1 MLTQSQP
8 QQNHLMFDRVARNH
22 IKNGY
27 FPTDEATLAGIA
39 DRLDIGGSEVRIFD
53 PCCGEGLA
61 LETLADYL
69 TACGSRCRTFGIEL
83 DRQRAD
89 AATQRLEHLVRADI
103 ENCILQAKTVGLLF
117 LNPPYGFAAKDQ
129 LDNRKAQRLEEV
141 FFAKTAGVLQ
151 TGGILVLIVPTQ
163 ALTEGFCREIASYFT
178 NIRIFKAGVDTYRQ
192 VVIMGIKAA
201 NRSQI
206 GKKLVQQQTQ
216 TLLASEH
223 AEDIGSEADCCYEVP
238 PAAVKPFKPLC
249 FEVSADVLAEE
260 LPALHGQTLW
270 PHFGHWFGAHLVQ
283 EKRRPLCALGQ
294 WHSALALAAGQVSGI
309 VTAADG
315 RRLLVKGSTHKTKMV
330 TTAEEYDAQDR
341 LVVTTTALDRFVPS
355 IRAVNL
361 TKGSPEYGEVLTIR

>member
-1 MLTQSQP
+1 MLSQSQSQP
-8 QQNHLMFDRVARNH
+8 QQNHLMFDRVAYNH

-27 FPTDEATLAGIA
+27 FPTDEATLAGIT
-39 DRLDIGGSEVRIFD
+39 DRLDIGGGEVRIFD
-53 PCCGEGLA
+53 PCCGEGMA
-61 LETLADYL
+61 LETLAGHL
-69 TACGSRCRTFGIEL
+69 TACGSRCRTFGVEL
-83 DRQRAD
+83 DRQRA
-89 AATQRLEHLVRADI
+89 AAAAQRLEHLVRADI

-178 NIRIFKAGVDTYRQ
+178 DIRIFKAGVDTYRQ

-238 PAAVKPFKPLC
+238 PAAVKPFKPL
-249 FEVSADVLAEE
+249 
-260 LPALHGQTLW
+260 
-270 PHFGHWFGAHLVQ
+270 
-283 EKRRPLCALGQ
+283 
-294 WHSALALAAGQVSGI
+294 
-309 VTAADG
+309 
-315 RRLLVKGSTHKTKMV
+315 
-330 TTAEEYDAQDR
+330 
-341 LVVTTTALDRFVPS
+341 
-355 IRAVNL
+355 
-361 TKGSPEYGEVLTIR
+361 